1 MLASSKGSLD
11 IKATIEGGFT
21 LKCVCNMIRR
31 YSQLHHTDKF
41 SEHSSFI
48 WSVWP
53 NGWVFLCELAGSGSK
68 CSWSHLNFTWRA
80 CFAKGVPWHW
90 SNYRVDIFSE
100 THVDMIRIYSQL
112 HRTDKHSKHSSII
125 LTFLPNGWVFVYEV
139 SGSGLD
145 SSCSHLNFTLRACF
159 DQGYPWHSGN
169 YSVWIHSET
178 RTWHEKNIQ
187 SIRPYK

>member
-1 MLASSKGSLD
+1 MSASSKESLD

-21 LKCVCNMIRR
+21 LKCVCDMIRR
-31 YSQLHHTDKF
+31 SSQLHHTDKF

-53 NGWVFLCELAGSGSK
+53 NGWVFLCELTGSGFK

-100 THVDMIRIYSQL
+100 MH
-112 HRTDKHSKHSSII
+112 
-125 LTFLPNGWVFVYEV
+125 
-139 SGSGLD
+139 
-145 SSCSHLNFTLRACF
+145 A
-159 DQGYPWHSGN
+159 WHD
-169 YSVWIHSET
+169 
-178 RTWHEKNIQ
+178 KNIQ
-187 SIRPYK
+187 SIAPYRQVLKTQLTHFNRFSKWLSVRLRSKWFWVRFQLKSLKLHITRLLWSRVSLTFRQL